1 MYFSNLYYTNIFLL
15 TFSSLLFLGLSQV
28 FNLYNITTRFTNF
41 LNSIKKTFIL
51 VVYLLSFFLISIFL
65 VHDFNTKFFYLPLLQ
80 NQTMHIIDSM
90 SVVMILLCYI
100 IGFVSCTTL
109 GDRLWIYNINASVYL
124 IYFPAIILLFCQ
136 AHSILELFLYYEL
149 LMLPSVYLVYKL
161 GYTKKS
167 YQANVYFFV
176 WTQLGSLIVFAGV
189 CYINLVHGVTTFDFL
204 RNCIFTEFEKSVL
217 FYLFFFGFGVK
228 TPIWPFHFWLT
239 KVHVEAPSGFSI
251 FLSGFLVKTA
261 LYCFYKFSLVLNINS
276 IPVLSLI
283 ICLLGIFDASLKMWG
298 QVDIKKLIA
307 YATIQEMNCI
317 YFLLCLGDSWSLH
330 IVTIFLFAHGIL
342 SALMF
347 YIIELV
353 YKRTN
358 TRSSYKISGLSELYP
373 NLTVIIWFMILIYMG
388 LPGFLKFFVEVTFIA
403 VLFEFNSILAIG
415 SAIILMFVGGI
426 GFIRQWLNVLY
437 GHPGYPAVRLD
448 LSKEEVIVSSILI
461 FFSVA
466 SLPLLFFF

>member
-1 MYFSNLYYTNIFLL
+1 M
-15 TFSSLLFLGLSQV
+15 FLGLS
-28 FNLYNITTRFTNF
+28 FILNF
-41 LNSIKKTFIL
+41 YGVPSRYLSFISSLKKTYIL
-51 VVYLLSFFLISIFL
+51 TIYLLSFFFISFFFIYNLKTHFLYPAVLSNTNKFLIDDI
-65 VHDFNTKFFYLPLLQ
+65 
-80 NQTMHIIDSM
+80 

-100 IGFVSCTTL
+100 IGFISCSTL
-109 GDRLWIYNINASVYL
+109 GDRLWINNINASIYL
-124 IYFPAIILLFCQ
+124 LYFPCIILLFCQ
-136 AHSILELFLYYEL
+136 AHSVLELFLYYEL

-176 WTQLGSLIVFAGV
+176 WTQLGSLIVFLGV
-189 CYINLVHGVTTFDFL
+189 CYINLIYGVTAFNVLRVSTFTD
-204 RNCIFTEFEKSVL
+204 FEKNVL
-217 FYLFFFGFGVK
+217 FYLFFFGFGIK

-261 LYCFYKFSLVLNINS
+261 LYCFYKFSLVLNLNS
-276 IPVLSLI
+276 IPLLALI
-283 ICLLGIFDASLKMWG
+283 ICLLGVFDASLKMWG

-317 YFLLCLGDSWSLH
+317 YFLLCLGDSWSMR
-330 IVTIFLFAHGIL
+330 IVITFLFAHGML

-353 YKRTN
+353 YKRTS
-358 TRSSYKISGLSELYP
+358 TRSTYKISGLSELYP
-373 NLTVIIWFMILIYMG
+373 NLSVVIWIMILMYMG
-388 LPGFLKFFVEVTFIA
+388 LPCFLKFFVEVSFIA
-403 VLFEFNSILAIG
+403 VIFEFNSVIAIF
-415 SAIILMFVGGI
+415 SATILMFIGGI
-426 GFIRQWLNVLY
+426 GFIRQWLNILY
-437 GHPGYPAVRLD
+437 GHPGYPEVRLD
-448 LSKEEVIVSSILI
+448 LSKEETTVVGILT